1 MSSSDLGFFKQTDE
15 KSTQQ
20 EVLQMLWNPK
30 MDLIAIAFKTGDI
43 HLYRMSWQRVWS
55 ASSPNSN
62 LSITSMAW
70 RPDGK
75 SNPISPELPPTF
87 KK

>member
-1 MSSSDLGFFKQTDE
+1 MSGNDLGFFKQTDE
-15 KSTQQ
+15 KNTQQ

-55 ASSPNSN
+55 ATSPNSN
-62 LSITSMAW
+62 LTISSMAW

-75 SNPISPELPPTF
+75 SKPPVPIL
-87 KK
+87 